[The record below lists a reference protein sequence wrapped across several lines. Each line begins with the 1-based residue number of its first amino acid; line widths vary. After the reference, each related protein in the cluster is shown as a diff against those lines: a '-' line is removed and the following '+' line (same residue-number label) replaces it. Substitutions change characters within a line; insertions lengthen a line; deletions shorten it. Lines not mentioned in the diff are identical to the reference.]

1 MRTALVYF
9 LMSLCK
15 QILVI
20 ISKQKKKQM
29 KFIDLLPKDTDYGGV
44 SPAPSPLDVMSCG
57 CHFFRGHCGA
67 MVGATAGWL
76 GWNGAG

>member
-1 MRTALVYF
+1 
-9 LMSLCK
+9 
-15 QILVI
+15 
-20 ISKQKKKQM
+20 M

-44 SPAPSPLDVMSCG
+44 SPALSPLEVMSCG